1 MIDEKKLEKY
11 KRELDHLDSL
21 STKLDS
27 FISNLRA
34 EQLLVKNKVEELT
47 TWKSGNAAVIINL
60 TSSIYFSLSLLHLI
74 QYSSTKALGNEGIV
88 GGFSFISAK
97 RSSSALRSASA

>member
-11 KRELDHLDSL
+11 KRELEDLDTL

-34 EQLLVKNKVEELT
+34 EQLLVKNKV
-47 TWKSGNAAVIINL
+47 
-60 TSSIYFSLSLLHLI
+60 
-74 QYSSTKALGNEGIV
+74 
-88 GGFSFISAK
+88 
-97 RSSSALRSASA
+97 